1 MLSNF
6 DIEGNAN
13 YSQIP
18 IVVFMKD
25 ELKNMKPINTNYI
38 INLESSKDGNG
49 THWMG
54 LIIQKNE
61 DCAYFDSYGMLPPEE
76 IISFCKTIPK
86 SHLSYN
92 TKEIQDFK
100 AKTCGFFAI
109 AFIIFLHIN
118 SSGNLYKKSSSF
130 SDLFS
135 LDTKLNKKKLQ
146 KFSRLLPKQSALPIL
161 KKLYSQKRFFNMLSY
176 SICLKD

>member
-6 DIEGNAN
+6 DIEEIAN
-13 YSQIP
+13 HYQIP
-18 IVVFMKD
+18 IVVVMKD
-25 ELKNMKPINTNYI
+25 ELKYMKPINTNYV

-54 LIIQKNE
+54 LKIENKECI
-61 DCAYFDSYGMLPPEE
+61 YFDSYGMLPPEE
-76 IISFCKTIPK
+76 IITFCKRIPK
-86 SHLSYN
+86 SHLVYN

-118 SSGNLYKKSSSF
+118 SSDNLYKKSSSF

-135 LDTKLNKKKLQ
+135 LDTKLNNKKLQ
-146 KFSRLLPKQSALPIL
+146 NFFRLLPKQSALPIL
-161 KKLYSQKRFFNMLSY
+161 KKLYSQK
-176 SICLKD
+176 

>member
-6 DIEGNAN
+6 DIEEIAN
-13 YSQIP
+13 YYNVNVI
-18 IVVFMKD
+18 IVMKD
-25 ELKNMKPINTNYI
+25 ELKNMNPINTNYI
-38 INLESSKDGNG
+38 VNLESSKDGNG

-54 LIIQKNE
+54 LKIENK
-61 DCAYFDSYGMLPPEE
+61 DCVYFDSYGMLPPQE
-76 IISFCKTIPK
+76 IITFCKRIPK
-86 SHLSYN
+86 SHLAYN

-118 SSGNLYKKSSSF
+118 SSDNLYEKSSSF

-135 LDTKLNKKKLQ
+135 LDTKLNNKKLQ
-146 KFSRLLPKQSALPIL
+146 KFFRLLPKQSALPIL
-161 KKLYSQKRFFNMLSY
+161 KKT
-176 SICLKD
+176 I

>member
-6 DIEGNAN
+6 DIEEIAN
-13 YSQIP
+13 HYQIP
-18 IVVFMKD
+18 IVVVMKD
-25 ELKNMKPINTNYI
+25 ELKYMKPINTNYI

-49 THWMG
+49 THWMA
-54 LIIQKNE
+54 LKIENK
-61 DCAYFDSYGMLPPEE
+61 DCVYFDSYGMLPPEE
-76 IISFCKTIPK
+76 IITFCKSIPK
-86 SHLSYN
+86 SHLAYN

-118 SSGNLYKKSSSF
+118 SSDNLYKKSSSF

-135 LDTKLNKKKLQ
+135 LDTKLNNKKLK
-146 KFSRLLPKQSALPIL
+146 KFFRLLPNESTLPIL
-161 KKLYSQKRFFNMLSY
+161 KKLYSQK
-176 SICLKD
+176 